1 MNRMIYV
8 EPGLCLSCKSC
19 ELACAVAHSE
29 SKDLYRA
36 LYEETM
42 PQSRVQVEGIDGRSI
57 PLQCRHCEDAP
68 CIKICPTGAIN
79 RLSMGKPVLIQ
90 QDKCIGCKW
99 CLMVCPFGMI
109 SLKQEGTG
117 VIKCDLCIER
127 LAQGKEPACVSGC
140 PTGALRFLTAEE
152 IARKKREATAGE
164 LIANL

>member
-29 SKDLYRA
+29 SKDLFMA
-36 LYEETM
+36 LYEEPL
-42 PQSRVQVEGIDGRSI
+42 PQARVQVEGLEGRSV

-79 RLSMGKPVLIQ
+79 RLSTGSPLLIQ

-109 SLKQEGTG
+109 QLQNGGKG
-117 VIKCDLCIER
+117 VIKCDLCVER
-127 LAQGKEPACVSGC
+127 LAHGREPACVSSC
-140 PTGALRFLTAEE
+140 PTGALKFLSVEE
-152 IARKKREATAGE
+152 ITRRKREATAGE
-164 LIANL
+164 LISSL